1 MRQFKYFRQI
11 FACLPGLATAVAFLS
26 VPLTARSQ
34 DDRLSAKEE
43 ERSTP
48 AVDALK
54 DALRGSE
61 ELEERRKILR
71 ERVNDLKGVRDLRL
85 ALLLRDWRD
94 EGERELR
101 DLAASLDRALA
112 LGGALEFAPLRPE
125 EAVPLLDRSMHKE
138 VEARLTRIILNGL
151 KSGDPARQIASATI
165 LAELGAQ
172 TPATRSR
179 RGFASTFDPELAKLL
194 KDKNPEVVE
203 SAAWALGRINADPRV
218 AASALRQVI
227 QSGRDS
233 EKQAAAAALVSMIQS
248 VERLA
253 KTMGNLGVKATA
265 GDRLRVAESVLIAA
279 SPGLEDSNAAV
290 RRLCVEAIALAGATL
305 EDIIP
310 NLKPASDLTP
320 MDRMFSEEDPIVVA
334 AELSLLADLAEKQAR
349 PLAARLKDSDA
360 ETRLRAARALKE
372 MASARSWLIR
382 RGTPSP
388 ARMKEGKGIAAPA
401 SDPEDSLRK
410 GLLAALTALTVSLSD
425 PDVRVRLEAVTVID
439 LIGPEARPA
448 ARDLAKALKDPD
460 LFVRWAAA
468 RALGNI
474 DAADGK
480 VAVSNLGRLLFDPDL
495 DPRLAAAAT
504 LEHYGKESAAAVPD
518 LTRAIGVGDAEIRVA
533 VIHAL
538 EAIGPEAK
546 SAVPALG
553 QALVS
558 DPDDRVRQA
567 AAEALSS
574 FGPLAKT
581 AEPALRR
588 ALDDPES
595 TVRKAASSA
604 LLNLMKE

>member
-11 FACLPGLATAVAFLS
+11 FACLPGLATAVALLS
-26 VPLTARSQ
+26 APLAARSQ

-218 AASALRQVI
+218 AASA
-227 QSGRDS
+227 SGAPS
-233 EKQAAAAALVSMIQS
+233 
-248 VERLA
+248 
-253 KTMGNLGVKATA
+253 
-265 GDRLRVAESVLIAA
+265 
-279 SPGLEDSNAAV
+279 
-290 RRLCVEAIALAGATL
+290 GAW
-305 EDIIP
+305 
-310 NLKPASDLTP
+310 
-320 MDRMFSEEDPIVVA
+320 R
-334 AELSLLADLAEKQAR
+334 
-349 PLAARLKDSDA
+349 
-360 ETRLRAARALKE
+360 
-372 MASARSWLIR
+372 
-382 RGTPSP
+382 SP
-388 ARMKEGKGIAAPA
+388 ARGGAPVGPPVMSAGSSRAPA
-401 SDPEDSLRK
+401 GSAGRTPCN
-410 GLLAALTALTVSLSD
+410 G
-425 PDVRVRLEAVTVID
+425 
-439 LIGPEARPA
+439 ARGSPSSS
-448 ARDLAKALKDPD
+448 
-460 LFVRWAAA
+460 RW
-468 RALGNI
+468 
-474 DAADGK
+474 
-480 VAVSNLGRLLFDPDL
+480 
-495 DPRLAAAAT
+495 
-504 LEHYGKESAAAVPD
+504 
-518 LTRAIGVGDAEIRVA
+518 
-533 VIHAL
+533 
-538 EAIGPEAK
+538 
-546 SAVPALG
+546 
-553 QALVS
+553 
-558 DPDDRVRQA
+558 
-567 AAEALSS
+567 SS
-574 FGPLAKT
+574 
-581 AEPALRR
+581 
-588 ALDDPES
+588 
-595 TVRKAASSA
+595 
-604 LLNLMKE
+604 